1 MIVLDCRR
9 VQVSL
14 RTCTRVGCFLVA
26 LMTSPAL
33 FAQQDQASPEELY
46 AAATSTA
53 NSLHHRSSATERSS
67 FSEHRDDSETFDL
80 AAIAPE
86 PVESQATDT
95 PQIESETR
103 MLPPPTIRSVKDSL
117 QQATG
122 RDMSWL
128 VRRGGIGLAIFVA
141 LVAVQRV
148 FVPESKPKLQNGA
161 VQVCG
166 KVRLDAKQFLH
177 LVRIGERMLVLL
189 ESPSGMQ
196 RLAEITDPNEIER
209 IVSPNGKRTQ
219 RTDASPRVDRVAAS
233 ATELLEQIRRV
244 DN

>member
-1 MIVLDCRR
+1 MAPDLSEP
-9 VQVSL
+9 QP
-14 RTCTRVGCFLVA
+14 TRSA
-26 LMTSPAL
+26 LT
-33 FAQQDQASPEELY
+33 
-46 AAATSTA
+46 
-53 NSLHHRSSATERSS
+53 
-67 FSEHRDDSETFDL
+67 
-80 AAIAPE
+80 
-86 PVESQATDT
+86 
-95 PQIESETR
+95 ESEER
-103 MLPPPTIRSVKDSL
+103 LLPPPTIRSVKDSL

-122 RDMSWL
+122 RDMNWL
-128 VRRGGIGLAIFVA
+128 LRRGGIGLAIFVA

-209 IVSPNGKRTQ
+209 IVSPTGKRTQ
-219 RTDASPRVDRVAAS
+219 RMDASPRVDRVAAS

-244 DN
+244 EN